1 MRYKGGLTFVCALLL
16 SFFGVTVVNSQNGNS
31 NPSATPNKSISQDP
45 VSEAVTAPA
54 KAELP
59 PVSRSS
65 EFLSEPEVRLTIAVA
80 LIGLIALA
88 LEYLLLRR
96 IKNLQAEE
104 ALRVF
109 GVTLILIGTFFFVAA
124 GFGAQQIAPAL
135 GLFGTIA
142 GYLLGRAAG
151 KGERSDGKTE
161 ES

>member
-1 MRYKGGLTFVCALLL
+1 
-16 SFFGVTVVNSQNGNS
+16 
-31 NPSATPNKSISQDP
+31 
-45 VSEAVTAPA
+45 
-54 KAELP
+54 
-59 PVSRSS
+59 VSRSY
-65 EFLSEPEVRLTIAVA
+65 EYLSDPEVRLTIAVA
-80 LIGLIALA
+80 LLGVIALA

-96 IKNLQAEE
+96 MKNLQAED

-109 GVTLILIGTFFFVAA
+109 AVTLILIGTLVFITA

-151 KGERSDGKTE
+151 KGDKANGKRD